1 MKTAKG
7 YVLKCLSGQYYI
19 VPSGQRIADRGRCLK
34 INETGSIIWKYLE
47 NDVSWEE
54 LLSYGES
61 VFGAQGVSKEQ
72 LEQDLK
78 CFLQN
83 LKNYGMIEQQNSD
96 ETSSCTKDYEI
107 AGFRIIYSGKE
118 KWIHS
123 YLNSF
128 EEKQNKNL
136 CEKET
141 QHWHVR
147 GLSEIENYEGKLI
160 LFGRQMD
167 IYQCS
172 DTYILRFHMNLH
184 LVMCKISEDG
194 KEAVFYYDGSDS
206 VEGTDELFYGMRA
219 AFLYFAALHKRYALH
234 SSSICYSNKAWLF
247 SAASGTGKS
256 THTELWQKLFKIQLI
271 NGDIN
276 LCGMENGQAYVYG
289 IPWCGT
295 SKVYD
300 TLKYPLGGIIL
311 LKRADSDY
319 VQELSKDEKQLL
331 VSQRLIS
338 PSWDCKQLDNNLE
351 FAAGLAAKT
360 VICRLCCTPN
370 DSAAVE
376 MKKYIDKVIM
386 KAGEYEQE
394 TAD

>member
-19 VPSGQRIADRGRCLK
+19 VPLGQRIADRGRCLK

-47 NDVSWEE
+47 NNISWEE
-54 LLSYGES
+54 LLSYCES
-61 VFGAQGVSKEQ
+61 VFGSQGVSKEQ

-83 LKNYGMIEQQNSD
+83 LKNYGMIDQQNSD
-96 ETSSCTKDYEI
+96 EKSFCNKNYEI
-107 AGFRIIYSGKE
+107 AGFRIIYNGKE
-118 KWIHS
+118 KLLHS
-123 YLNSF
+123 YLTSF
-128 EEKQNKNL
+128 EENKNKGL
-136 CEKET
+136 CPKET
-141 QHWHVR
+141 QYWSVK
-147 GLSEIENYEGKLI
+147 GLSEIENYNGKLI

-172 DTYILRFHMNLH
+172 DAYILRFHMNLH
-184 LVMCKISEDG
+184 LVICKISFDG
-194 KEAVFYYDGSDS
+194 KEAVFYYDGSYS
-206 VEGTDELFYGMRA
+206 AEGIDELFYGMRT

-234 SSSICYSNKAWLF
+234 SSSICYGGKAWLF

-256 THTELWQKLFKIQLI
+256 THALLWKKLFEIQLI

-276 LCGMENGQAYVYG
+276 LCGIENGQAYVYG

-300 TLKYPLGGIIL
+300 TFKYSLGGIVL

-319 VQELSKDEKQLL
+319 VQELSEDEKQLL

-338 PSWDCKQLDNNLE
+338 PSWNCKQLDSNLE
-351 FAAGLAAKT
+351 FAAGIAKKT

-386 KAGEYEQE
+386 KDGEYEK
-394 TAD
+394 